1 MNEKNA
7 KRLLSFNKN
16 SLKSK
21 TLQHMGQVS
30 DMFQDYKDMYL
41 KNLDEIHTPQGLFE
55 AARAFLFFY
64 FLTAMNYK

>member
-1 MNEKNA
+1 
-7 KRLLSFNKN
+7 
-16 SLKSK
+16 
-21 TLQHMGQVS
+21 MGQVS
-30 DMFQDYKDMYL
+30 DMLQDYKDMYL